1 MGGENRIMGNDLAL
15 INKIQDP
22 LEFCRAMAPAAER
35 ICGAKTVEEGMAINL
50 ICLQEGISYM
60 DFNRKYHLIK
70 GKPSMKYDAMLAL
83 FKSHGGKYVIL
94 ERTPERAAIRWEID
108 GNVQEWEYTW
118 ETAKQDRWP
127 WKDPKTK
134 DELKDNWSTP
144 SDRKNMLFARLVSD
158 SLRVLCPEVAG
169 GIYTPE
175 EVSDIVADSGTQ
187 GPAKSAMEVAAEA
200 VVVESVV
207 VKDVPVKESPPE
219 PTPNANAATK
229 EQVDL
234 IASLFRDLGIPEASQ
249 QGILSKRG
257 VGDVSLLS
265 RDQAKEIIERLRER
279 ASSTAKN

>member
-1 MGGENRIMGNDLAL
+1 MGNDLAL

-35 ICGAKTVEEGMAINL
+35 ICGAKTEEEGMAINL

-70 GKPSMKYDAMLAL
+70 GKPSMKYDAMLAQ
-83 FKSHGGKYVIL
+83 FKARGGKYTIV
-94 ERTPERAAIRWEID
+94 ERSPDRAAIRWEID

-118 ETAKQDRWP
+118 ETAQQDRWP

-158 SLRVLCPEVAG
+158 SLRVLAPEVAG

-175 EVSDIVADSGTQ
+175 EVTDIVSESPSTQ
-187 GPAKSAMEVAAEA
+187 GSGKSAMEVAAEA

-207 VKDVPVKESPPE
+207 IEDPPAPAAPPANPNNATKDQVEMINSLFESLDVP
-219 PTPNANAATK
+219 ANARQA
-229 EQVDL
+229 
-234 IASLFRDLGIPEASQ
+234 
-249 QGILSKRG
+249 ILDKRG
-257 VGDVSLLS
+257 VASVSLLS
-265 RDQAKEIIERLRER
+265 KEQAKEIIERLREM
-279 ASSTAKN
+279 ASSKPKN